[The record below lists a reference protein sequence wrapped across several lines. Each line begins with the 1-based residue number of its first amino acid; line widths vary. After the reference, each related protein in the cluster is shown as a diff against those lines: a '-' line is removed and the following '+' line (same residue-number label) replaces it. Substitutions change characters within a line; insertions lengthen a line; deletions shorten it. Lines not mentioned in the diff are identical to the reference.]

1 MVLIRALPPA
11 GGGGG
16 WLTRMRHRVT
26 DLSSCLAFSLPY
38 DADTSITVMSC
49 SAADGN
55 NNNNNSNRIR
65 LPIKQLSGGK
75 VGSGGYLWDGGRRL
89 ASYLEK
95 YGDGHHHHDSCRSR
109 SSSSSIPSRSL
120 YGRSLLELGSG
131 TGSAGIV
138 AAMLGCDVTITDQKS
153 FVFPG
158 SGPNSQL
165 TPDNKN
171 WTLLDLCTANVQ
183 QNTIAIQLAQQQQQ
197 RQQQQQMH
205 KHKHEKQP
213 QTQQHNNNNSNTS
226 TSTSESQSSSAIVPV
241 VNELLWG
248 GDDQE
253 KALKHDKYEI
263 ICGSDILLFTTA
275 HDALLRTI
283 RNLSTPTTVVIIEHT
298 DRGNNSADKTRY
310 PTDLEDFL
318 KAVIK
323 DGLWQPT
330 IVRDHGRHITLRM
343 VYAKKN

>member
-11 GGGGG
+11 GGGG

-38 DADTSITVMSC
+38 DADTSITVMAC
-49 SAADGN
+49 SAAVDGN
-55 NNNNNSNRIR
+55 NSNNNNRIR

-95 YGDGHHHHDSCRSR
+95 YGDGHHHHDSCRS
-109 SSSSSIPSRSL
+109 SSNSSSSIPSRSL
-120 YGRSLLELGSG
+120 HGRSLLELGSG

-165 TPDNKN
+165 ITPDNKN

-183 QNTIAIQLAQQQQQ
+183 QNTIAIQLAQQQ
-197 RQQQQQMH
+197 RQQQQQQIQIH

-213 QTQQHNNNNSNTS
+213 QTQQHNNNNSTS
-226 TSTSESQSSSAIVPV
+226 TSNTSESQSSSAIVPV

-253 KALKHDKYEI
+253 KALKHNKYDI

-298 DRGNNSADKTRY
+298 DRGNSAQTRY

-343 VYAKKN
+343 VYAKN

>member
-1 MVLIRALPPA
+1 MVLTRALPA
-11 GGGGG
+11 AGG

-26 DLSSCLAFSLPY
+26 DMSSCLAFSLPY
-38 DADTSITVMSC
+38 DADTSITVM
-49 SAADGN
+49 ADGN
-55 NNNNNSNRIR
+55 NDNINNRIS

-95 YGDGHHHHDSCRSR
+95 YGDGHHD
-109 SSSSSIPSRSL
+109 SSSSSSSNNNNNNNINSNSNSIPSRSL

-158 SGPNSQL
+158 GPNAQL
-165 TPDNKN
+165 TPEN
-171 WTLLDLCTANVQ
+171 WTLLDLCNANVQ
-183 QNTIAIQLAQQQQQ
+183 QNAIAIQLAQQQRKQQ
-197 RQQQQQMH
+197 I
-205 KHKHEKQP
+205 HKHEEQ
-213 QTQQHNNNNSNTS
+213 QHTQQNDNNNDYSKP
-226 TSTSESQSSSAIVPV
+226 QSSAIVPV

-263 ICGSDILLFTTA
+263 ICGSDILLFTSA
-275 HDALLRTI
+275 HEALLRTI

-298 DRGNNSADKTRY
+298 DRGNSAKTRY
-310 PTDLEDFL
+310 PNDLEDFL
-318 KAVIK
+318 KAVIE

-343 VYAKKN
+343 VYA

>member
-1 MVLIRALPPA
+1 MVLTRALPTA
-11 GGGGG
+11 GG

-26 DLSSCLAFSLPY
+26 DMSSCLAFSLPY
-38 DADTSITVMSC
+38 DADTFITVM
-49 SAADGN
+49 AADGNSNN
-55 NNNNNSNRIR
+55 NNNNNSNNNIICLR
-65 LPIKQLSGGK
+65 IKQLSGGK

-95 YGDGHHHHDSCRSR
+95 YGDGQNSSSSS

-120 YGRSLLELGSG
+120 HGRSLLELGSG

-158 SGPNSQL
+158 GRNAKLNPE
-165 TPDNKN
+165 N
-171 WTLLDLCTANVQ
+171 WTLLDLCNANVQ
-183 QNTIAIQLAQQQQQ
+183 QNATAIHLAQQQQQ
-197 RQQQQQMH
+197 
-205 KHKHEKQP
+205 
-213 QTQQHNNNNSNTS
+213 QQHQNDNISK
-226 TSTSESQSSSAIVPV
+226 SQSMVPV

-248 GDDQE
+248 GTDQE
-253 KALKHDKYEI
+253 KALKYNKYEI
-263 ICGSDILLFTTA
+263 ICGSDILLFTSA
-275 HDALLRTI
+275 HEALLRTI

-298 DRGNNSADKTRY
+298 DRGNSAKTRY

-343 VYAKKN
+343 VYA

>member
-1 MVLIRALPPA
+1 MVLTRALPA
-11 GGGGG
+11 AGG
-16 WLTRMRHRVT
+16 WLTRMRHRVS
-26 DLSSCLAFSLPY
+26 DISSCLAFSLPY
-38 DADTSITVMSC
+38 DADTIITVM
-49 SAADGN
+49 AADCN
-55 NNNNNSNRIR
+55 NDDNDNINDRIS

-95 YGDGHHHHDSCRSR
+95 YGDGHHDSSC
-109 SSSSSIPSRSL
+109 SSSSGSNSNMNSSSIPSRSL
-120 YGRSLLELGSG
+120 HGRSLLELGSG

-158 SGPNSQL
+158 GPNSQL
-165 TPDNKN
+165 TPEN
-171 WTLLDLCTANVQ
+171 WTLLDLCNANVQ
-183 QNTIAIQLAQQQQQ
+183 QNAIAIQLAQQ
-197 RQQQQQMH
+197 RQQQIH
-205 KHKHEKQP
+205 KHTHQHDNDNINSKQ
-213 QTQQHNNNNSNTS
+213 
-226 TSTSESQSSSAIVPV
+226 QSSTIVPV

-263 ICGSDILLFTTA
+263 ICGSDILLFTSA
-275 HDALLRTI
+275 HEALLRTI

-298 DRGNNSADKTRY
+298 DRGNSAETRY
-310 PTDLEDFL
+310 PNDLEDFL

-343 VYAKKN
+343 VYA